1 MTALELAEKHDN
13 LVRWHEEVG
22 GDEDV
27 MREARLIAAALR
39 LADATHS
46 YHVALRHAAKWNA
59 RVNNPFPKEYEL
71 LRASDLNGVADRFRA
86 AVDREVAQFRAAA
99 EAEKEE
105 SRGDSV

>member
-1 MTALELAEKHDN
+1 MTALELAE
-13 LVRWHEEVG
+13 EVERRSG
-22 GDEDV
+22 LTVWSEQHK
-27 MREARLIAAALR
+27 ALIAAALR